1 MIKAVLRATSILTDP
16 FHEWG
21 LIERETDDPAFVLG
35 RYVAL
40 LAIIPSLFGFIGVC
54 LIGVTAKNGTTIRST
69 IVDGL
74 FGAVFAYVAACATV
88 LVIALII
95 HLLAPLFGGRRGFDG
110 AFKLAVYSFTPVWLA
125 GIFLILPGLHFLA
138 LLGFYGLYILWLGL
152 PRLSKVPEE
161 MSLTFA
167 VVIAACAGL
176 LIYAAVTV
184 QHTMFGTP
192 GL

>member
-1 MIKAVLRATSILTDP
+1 MFSSSLL
-16 FHEWG
+16 
-21 LIERETDDPAFVLG
+21 LG
-35 RYVAL
+35 
-40 LAIIPSLFGFIGVC
+40 C
-54 LIGVTAKNGTTIRST
+54 
-69 IVDGL
+69 L

-125 GIFLILPGLHFLA
+125 GIFLILPGLHFLV
-138 LLGFYGLYILWLGL
+138 LLGFYGLYILWRGL
-152 PRLSKVPEE
+152 PRLSKAPQD
-161 MSLTFA
+161 MSLGFA
-167 VVIAACAGL
+167 VAIAACAGL